1 MDKADGENPAGD
13 AAPPARLGRDLRGH
27 TDALAALVEH
37 RNLVEFTEGH
47 WILAEAVDGRIYN
60 YRPEEFLPQEHRW
73 RVMSRITA
81 PMVAATLL
89 AAVALGG
96 ASGEDAVQAT
106 LVLLIGGALGLGF
119 CALQYTA
126 TQKVRAKRART
137 GIPAG
142 RKPLPVPPETSA
154 ERHRRHQSDHI
165 EETPVIDDATTGPG
179 EKRSGTRP
187 DQEWIVRDSP
197 GAEPTN
203 EELAN
208 REWPLLPSASEEDEP
223 EQSWWERHQG
233 WEKYR
238 RQHELGHDDLNSA
251 VAENRRLTASSDH
264 RWILARDSAQRW
276 YNYRPEEYRWAEG
289 WSRRGFAISLGAG
302 LMTLLTVTGVMGL
315 ISSPS
320 TETAIATAVV
330 GLLTTGFW
338 VPIGIQIRAG
348 RARAKRGVPPPRSA
362 AYPVAADPTDE
373 DRRNH
378 RS

>member
-1 MDKADGENPAGD
+1 MDKADREKSAGD
-13 AAPPARLGRDLRGH
+13 EAPPARLGRDLRGH

-60 YRPEEFLPQEHRW
+60 YRPEEFLPQERRW
-73 RVMSRITA
+73 RAMCRITA
-81 PMVAATLL
+81 PMIVVTLL

-142 RKPLPVPPETSA
+142 RRKLTVPPETPH
-154 ERHRRHQSDHI
+154 ERQLRHRGAGPEDEIVSDSTKGTSG
-165 EETPVIDDATTGPG
+165 EEPS
-179 EKRSGTRP
+179 RTRP

-208 REWPLLPSASEEDEP
+208 REWPLLPSDADEDEP

-238 RQHELGHDDLNSA
+238 RQHELGHDDLGSA
-251 VAENRRLTASSDH
+251 IAENRHLTASSDH

-289 WSRRGFAISLGAG
+289 WSRRGFEISLGAG
-302 LMTLLTVTGVMGL
+302 LMTLLTAAGVMVL
-315 ISSPS
+315 IGSPS
-320 TETAIATAVV
+320 TDTAIATAVA
-330 GLLTTGFW
+330 GLLAVTFW
-338 VPIGIQIRAG
+338 IPVGIQIRAG

-362 AYPVAADPTDE
+362 AYPVVADPTDE
-373 DRRNH
+373 GRRHH

>member
-81 PMVAATLL
+81 PMVVVTLL

-119 CALQYTA
+119 CALQHTA

-142 RKPLPVPPETSA
+142 RKPLPVPPETSHERQLRRQGA
-154 ERHRRHQSDHI
+154 ES
-165 EETPVIDDATTGPG
+165 EAETVSNATKRTSG
-179 EKRSGTRP
+179 EDPSRTRP

-251 VAENRRLTASSDH
+251 VIENRRLTASSDH

-338 VPIGIQIRAG
+338 VPVGIQIRAG

-373 DRRNH
+373 GRRNH